1 MGYQDRDYYR
11 ESYAPKREPMK
22 IVYKIIIL
30 NVVLW
35 LANAFITPPK
45 TYDVR
50 DPGTNRI
57 YRVQDSGT
65 ITETLTL
72 HHSDVYKPWLYWKFI
87 TCGFAHSSE
96 SAWHLIGNMLGLFF
110 LGRFV
115 EDRYGPKQFLGFYLA
130 AIVVGNAF
138 WIFCSWMNGTLSPDS
153 PYCLLG
159 ASGGVTATV
168 ILFAIT
174 YPKVTLV
181 LFPIPIPMPAWVFGL
196 LLVGSDMYGAMHGEG
211 IMGNNVAYTVHL
223 SAAAFAALYYF
234 LNWNFTRLGAL
245 CLGDFN
251 TAMHFKASPRIRYHE
266 DERYD
271 DGEDAFLYKPRS
283 QKKDL
288 YSEEDSRN
296 YAEREKD
303 ARLEAE
309 LADEADRILRKIS
322 QTGRE
327 SLTRAE
333 ERTLQTYSEL
343 LQRKKR

>member
-11 ESYAPKREPMK
+11 DSYTPQREPMK

-35 LANAFITPPK
+35 LANTLITPPQI
-45 TYDVR
+45 YEVR
-50 DPGTNRI
+50 DPSTNRTYKI
-57 YRVQDSGT
+57 QDSGA
-65 ITETLTL
+65 ITETLSL
-72 HHSDVYKPWLYWKFI
+72 HHSDVYKPWLYWKFL

-96 SAWHLIGNMLGLFF
+96 NAWHLIGNMLGLFF
-110 LGRFV
+110 LGRYV
-115 EDRYGPKQFLGFYLA
+115 EERYGAKQFLGFYLA
-130 AIVVGNAF
+130 AIVLGNVF
-138 WIFCSWMNGTLSPDS
+138 WIFCSWMNGTLSPNS

-174 YPKVTLV
+174 YPNVTLV

-196 LLVGSDMYGAMHGEG
+196 LLVGFDMYGAMHGEG
-211 IMGNNVAYTVHL
+211 LMGDNVAYTVHL
-223 SAAAFAALYYF
+223 SAAAFAAAYYF
-234 LNWNFTRLGAL
+234 LNWNFTRLGAFF
-245 CLGDFN
+245 LGDFQ
-251 TAMHFKASPRIRYHE
+251 TALHFKASPRIRYHN

-271 DGEDAFLYKPRS
+271 EDDAFLYKPRS
-283 QKKDL
+283 QNTDMF
-288 YSEEDSRN
+288 SGDDSRN
-296 YAEREKD
+296 YSQREKD

-322 QTGRE
+322 QTGRD

>member
-1 MGYQDRDYYR
+1 MGFQDRDYYR

-50 DPGTNRI
+50 VTGTNHI

-110 LGRFV
+110 LGRYV

-138 WIFCSWMNGTLSPDS
+138 WIFCSWMNGTLRPDS
-153 PYCLLG
+153 DMGLLG

-271 DGEDAFLYKPRS
+271 DEDDAFLYKPRS

>member
-11 ESYAPKREPMK
+11 DSYTPQREPMK
-22 IVYKIIIL
+22 IIYKIIIL
-30 NVVLW
+30 NVILW
-35 LANAFITPPK
+35 LANAFLTPPQVMK
-45 TYDVR
+45 YR
-50 DPGTNRI
+50 DPDTNSI
-57 YRVQDSGT
+57 VQVANSGA

-87 TCGFAHSSE
+87 TCGFAHDSSN
-96 SAWHLIGNMLGLFF
+96 AWHLIGNMLGLFF

-115 EDRYGPKQFLGFYLA
+115 EDRYGSKQFLGFYLA
-130 AIVVGNAF
+130 AIVVGNLF
-138 WIFCSWMNGTLSPDS
+138 WIFCSYMNGTLRPDS
-153 PYCLLG
+153 DMGLLG

-196 LLVGSDMYGAMHGEG
+196 LLVGSDMFGAMHGEG
-211 IMGNNVAYTVHL
+211 LMGNNVAYTVHL
-223 SAAAFAALYYF
+223 SAAAFAAAYYF
-234 LNWNFTRLGAL
+234 LNWNFTRLGAFV
-245 CLGDFN
+245 LGDFK
-251 TAMHFKASPRIRYHE
+251 TAMHFKASPRVRYHE

-271 DGEDAFLYKPRS
+271 DDDDDLFRSRS
-283 QKKDL
+283 QNAVSSSNDPG
-288 YSEEDSRN
+288 N
-296 YAEREKD
+296 YAQREKD

-322 QTGRE
+322 QTGRD